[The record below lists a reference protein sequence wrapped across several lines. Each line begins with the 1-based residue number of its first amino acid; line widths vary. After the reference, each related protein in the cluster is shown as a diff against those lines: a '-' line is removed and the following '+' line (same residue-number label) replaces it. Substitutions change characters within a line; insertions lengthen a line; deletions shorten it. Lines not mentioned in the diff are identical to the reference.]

1 MAIHK
6 FSQTL
11 VILTLLLLFIGG
23 LVTSTGSGLAVPDWP
38 LSYGSLT
45 PPMIGGIRFEHT
57 HRVVAATVGLLTL
70 ILTVWIGFT
79 EKRPSVRWLS
89 IGALAAV
96 VLQGILGAMTVLYR
110 LPAPVSITHACLG
123 PTFFAMTAC
132 LMELLHFPH
141 PSLSPKGRGGENNL
155 FPSPP
160 EGERVGVRGE
170 ITDLAGDFPSMSQAL
185 ALLVFFQILLGAV
198 VRHTGEFVSY
208 HVLTAI
214 FVCML
219 SGVLV
224 AKSMNHFS
232 GEPRIFRPAL
242 FLGLLVTAEF
252 FLGIGAFVFTRI
264 EGIQAATARI
274 IFPTLHQTLG
284 ALILAVT
291 AVLALRSCVQT
302 EAKVE

>member
-70 ILTVWIGFT
+70 ILTVWVGFT

-96 VLQGILGAMTVLYR
+96 VLQGILGGMTVLYR

-123 PTFFAMTAC
+123 PTFFALTAC
-132 LMELLHFPH
+132 LAVLLSPAWPREKGASFPEFEERELQ
-141 PSLSPKGRGGENNL
+141 SLSKAA
-155 FPSPP
+155 
-160 EGERVGVRGE
+160 V
-170 ITDLAGDFPSMSQAL
+170 
-185 ALLVFFQILLGAV
+185 LLVFFQILLGAV

-214 FVCML
+214 FVFML

-242 FLGLLVTAEF
+242 FLGFLVTAEF

-291 AVLALRSCVQT
+291 AVLALRSCVTAVIARSPERATKQSL
-302 EAKVE
+302 EIASPQKRGSQ